1 MDKRI
6 ERMIERAKR
15 AHAKE
20 RMNTLLKFLSM
31 NQNQEH
37 LYGK

>member
-6 ERMIERAKR
+6 ERMIEREKALS
-15 AHAKE
+15 HE
-20 RMNTLLKFLSM
+20 YLLKFLSM